1 MYFCCCK
8 IIIYYVVISIFH
20 IYNNDNIKKK
30 HNQYDIPNLK
40 KSRSLSTYENTEQTK
55 KGNISLFN
63 KKTIEEE
70 IEKQEFIEDILIID
84 CSELNNFLKNTSYEE
99 RNMEIRDALFKGY
112 EEMYSEMYGEKIEVK
127 NKKNIFK
134 KILSLLHRIPS
145 KYIDKMLN
153 YLMQDFVSVPIYVII
168 LFITGWATCTAPC
181 VPMVY
186 STIAFSYALVLVF
199 ALLLYL
205 KKSESYYMNIFK

>member
-30 HNQYDIPNLK
+30 HNKYDIPNFK
-40 KSRSLSTYENTEQTK
+40 KIRSLSTYDNTEQTK
-55 KGNISLFN
+55 KGYISLF
-63 KKTIEEE
+63 KKNTIEEE
-70 IEKQEFIEDILIID
+70 IKKQEFIEDAFVID
-84 CSELNNFLKNTSYEE
+84 CSELNHLLKITSFEKYD
-99 RNMEIRDALFKGY
+99 MEIRDSMFKGY
-112 EEMYSEMYGEKIEVK
+112 EQMYSELYDNKMEKKEEE
-127 NKKNIFK
+127 NIFQ

-153 YLMQDFVSVPIYVII
+153 YLIRDFVSVPIYVVI
-168 LFITGWATCTAPC
+168 LFIIVWLTSCAAPWIS
-181 VPMVY
+181 MVY
-186 STIAFSYALVLVF
+186 STIFWSYALVPVL

-205 KKSESYYMNIFK
+205 KKSESY

>member
-20 IYNNDNIKKK
+20 IYNN
-30 HNQYDIPNLK
+30 HNKYDIPNLK
-40 KSRSLSTYENTEQTK
+40 ISRSLSTYENTEQTK

-168 LFITGWATCTAPC
+168 LFLIGCTATCTAPY
-181 VPMVY
+181 VSMAY

-205 KKSESYYMNIFK
+205 KKSESY